1 MSYMALYRKWR
12 PDRFQEVKGQEQ
24 IVTTL
29 KNQIKH
35 KRIGHAY
42 LFCGTRGTGK
52 TTIAKLMAKA
62 VNCENPVDG
71 SPCNEC
77 ASCRA
82 IAGGTSVNV
91 VEIDAASNNGVDN
104 IRQINNS
111 VQYSPSE
118 GRYLVYIIDEVHML
132 SIGAFNALLK
142 TLEEPPEY
150 VIFILATTES
160 HKIPITIL
168 SRCQRYDFKRISNQV
183 IQDRLSEL
191 LVREDIAATPEALA
205 YISRAADGSMRDAL
219 SILDQCIAFNLGEEL
234 TYDRVL
240 ETIGAVDIEV
250 YVRLFAAIIEKNV
263 PSAMDILGQAVL
275 EGKDLSQFVN
285 EFTTFI
291 RNVLMLKLDGQA
303 VVELTSEDI
312 KTLRELGASVD
323 EGSLINYINILQ
335 EASNRLGYTSTKRI
349 VAEVAIIKMCTPQ
362 MQSDSGALER
372 RIEELEEKLER
383 APSEKVVYVTATAE
397 SSVPA
402 MSEGGEQQNRGSD
415 VDVNSKEQ
423 SERIMSNLK
432 KRYDDARL
440 SELAM
445 IAGLYDYFKANT
457 IKPIR
462 TFLDKA
468 RLVVGDTENTL
479 NLFVD
484 NIPENKLAINY
495 FDRPENIK
503 AIEDGMREMTQ
514 RSFNISYFKVSP
526 KYSEEKKLDEWD
538 LSKVK
543 FDIKFE

>member
-250 YVRLFAAIIEKNV
+250 YVRLFNAIIEKNV

-312 KTLRELGASVD
+312 RTLRELGASVD

-372 RIEELEEKLER
+372 RIEELEEKLAR
-383 APSEKVVYVTATAE
+383 APAERVVYVTESGGDALPEEKTALQGE
-397 SSVPA
+397 S
-402 MSEGGEQQNRGSD
+402 GE
-415 VDVNSKEQ
+415 EQ

-432 KRYDDARL
+432 NRYDDARL

-503 AIEDGMREMTQ
+503 AIEDSMREMTQ

-526 KYSEEKKLDEWD
+526 KYSQEKKLDEWD

-543 FDIKFE
+543 FEIKHQ

>member
-219 SILDQCIAFNLGEEL
+219 SILDQCIAFNFGDEL

-250 YVRLFAAIIEKNV
+250 YVRLFNAIIEKNV

-312 KTLRELGASVD
+312 RTLRELGASVD

-372 RIEELEEKLER
+372 RIEELEEKLAR
-383 APSEKVVYVTATAE
+383 APAERVVYVTESGGDALPEEKTAVQGE
-397 SSVPA
+397 S
-402 MSEGGEQQNRGSD
+402 GE
-415 VDVNSKEQ
+415 EQ

-432 KRYDDARL
+432 NRYDDARL

-503 AIEDGMREMTQ
+503 AIEDSMREMTQ

-526 KYSEEKKLDEWD
+526 KYSQEKKLDEWD

-543 FDIKFE
+543 FEIKHQ